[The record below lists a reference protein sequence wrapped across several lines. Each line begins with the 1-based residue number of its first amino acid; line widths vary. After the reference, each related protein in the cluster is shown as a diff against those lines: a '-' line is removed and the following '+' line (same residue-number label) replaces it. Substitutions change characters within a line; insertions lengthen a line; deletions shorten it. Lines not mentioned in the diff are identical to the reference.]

1 MQSTEMILTALVAVI
16 AVAGLIQLIILFIM
30 FLAVRK
36 GMKLAGE
43 YAEEMRDKVVPV
55 LEHSKAFLQTSKQL
69 LTKLEPKLESA
80 ATDLAELAHTANAE
94 AKKIQE
100 STGDITA
107 RVRRQAA
114 RVDDLTTEAL
124 NGLDRV
130 GDILNQ
136 VVTVPVRQVSGVMAA
151 ARAIYDTLRAPAP
164 PRDGQRA
171 RPRG

>member
-1 MQSTEMILTALVAVI
+1 MQIEMILTILLAVI

-30 FLAVRK
+30 FLGVQK

-43 YAEEMRDKVVPV
+43 YAEEMRDKVIPV

-80 ATDLAELAHTANAE
+80 ATDLADLAHMANAE

-100 STGDITA
+100 STDDITE

-114 RVDDLTTEAL
+114 RVDSLTTEAL
-124 NGLDRV
+124 NNLDRAGQV
-130 GDILNQ
+130 LNQ

-151 ARAIYDTLRAPAP
+151 ARAIYETLRAPAP
-164 PRDGQRA
+164 PRDGQRT